1 MPKMKTNRSAA
12 KRIKRTGSGK
22 LKRYPSMHRH
32 ILTKKSA
39 ERKRNMRKSKL
50 VDETN
55 EKKLRILIPN

>member
-39 ERKRNMRKSKL
+39 ERKRRLRKSKL
-50 VDETN
+50 VDPTN
-55 EKKLRILIPN
+55 ERKLNILVPN